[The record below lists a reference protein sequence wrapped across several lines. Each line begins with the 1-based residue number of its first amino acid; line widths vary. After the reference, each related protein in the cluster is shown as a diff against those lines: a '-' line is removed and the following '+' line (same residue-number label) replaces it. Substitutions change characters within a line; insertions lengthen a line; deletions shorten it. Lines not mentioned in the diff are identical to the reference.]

1 LTDKKCK
8 TLIYNERFNP
18 HGIMTKKICI
28 IGLGYIGLPTAS
40 ILATQGF
47 QVIGVDINEEVIK
60 SMSNGSIHIKEPGLE
75 TLALAALNS
84 KKLQVRTN
92 PEKADVFIICVP
104 TPIDADTKKSDLSYV
119 KSAAESILPHLE
131 SGNLVILESTSPPL
145 TTKNLIVPTLEKSGL
160 KVGEELFVA
169 YCPERVLPGKI
180 LTELVKNDRIV
191 GGYNEKSGKLTMEL
205 YNSFVEGE
213 IHLTDCTTAEMVKLM
228 ENTFRDVNI
237 ALANEI
243 MKVSEQIGTNVWEA
257 MSLANKH
264 PRVNFHYPG
273 PGVGGHCIAVDPW
286 FIVEVDKKHTELI
299 QTARSTND
307 EMPKFIV
314 EIVENELKGIEKP
327 TISVFGVAYKGN
339 VGDTRQ
345 SPAIDIISILKE
357 KGLNV
362 RIYDP
367 LVENFEYDL
376 VPLNEAVE
384 GSDCILV
391 LADHRIFNNLNL
403 KEIYSKM
410 RNKKVIDTKN
420 CLSSYWKNE
429 GFDVKI
435 LGNG

>member
-1 LTDKKCK
+1 MGKKLC
-8 TLIYNERFNP
+8 
-18 HGIMTKKICI
+18 IM
-28 IGLGYIGLPTAS
+28 GLGYIGLPTAS
-40 ILATQGF
+40 VFATQGF
-47 QVIGVDINEEVIK
+47 EVIGVDVNKQVITT
-60 SMSNGSIHIKEPGLE
+60 MENGIILIDEPGLE
-75 TLALAALNS
+75 IIALAALRS
-84 KKLQVRTN
+84 GKLKVQMK
-92 PEKADVFIICVP
+92 PEAADVFIICVP
-104 TPIDADTKKSDLSYV
+104 TPIDKDTKSADLSYV
-119 KSAAESILPHLE
+119 KSAAESILPHLQ

-145 TTKNLIVPTLEKSGL
+145 TTKNLLVPILEKSGL
-160 KVGEELFVA
+160 SVGEELFVA

-180 LTELVKNDRIV
+180 LTELVKNDRII
-191 GGYNEKSGKLTMEL
+191 GGYNEKSAKMAMEL
-205 YNSFVEGE
+205 YKSFVEGE

-286 FIVEVDKKHTELI
+286 FIVDVDKEHTELI
-299 QTARSTND
+299 QTARKTND

-327 TISVFGVAYKGN
+327 NITIFGVAYKGN
-339 VGDTRQ
+339 VGDTRG
-345 SPAIDIISILKE
+345 SPAIDVISILKE

-367 LVENFEYDL
+367 LVEKFEHDL
-376 VPLNEAVE
+376 VPLDEAV
-384 GSDCILV
+384 GDSDCILV
-391 LADHRIFNNLNL
+391 LADHKIFNNLNL

-410 RNKKVIDTKN
+410 RNKKVVDTKN
-420 CLSSYWKNE
+420 CLSPNWKNA
-429 GFDVKI
+429 GFDVRI
-435 LGNG
+435 LGNGLP

>member
-1 LTDKKCK
+1 MGKKLC
-8 TLIYNERFNP
+8 
-18 HGIMTKKICI
+18 IM
-28 IGLGYIGLPTAS
+28 GLGYIGLPTAS
-40 ILATQGF
+40 MFATQGF
-47 QVIGVDINEEVIK
+47 EVIGVDVNEQVITT
-60 SMSNGSIHIKEPGLE
+60 MENGNIHIDEPGLE
-75 TLALAALNS
+75 IIALAALKS
-84 KKLQVRTN
+84 KRLKVQIK
-92 PEKADVFIICVP
+92 PEAADVFIICVP
-104 TPIDADTKKSDLSYV
+104 TPIDEETKSANLSYV
-119 KSAAESILPHLE
+119 KSAAENILPYLK

-145 TTKNLIVPTLEKSGL
+145 TTKNLLVPILEKSGL
-160 KVGEELFVA
+160 LVGEELFVA

-180 LTELVKNDRIV
+180 LTELVKNDRII
-191 GGYNEKSGKLTMEL
+191 GGFNEKSAKMAREL
-205 YNSFVEGE
+205 YSSFVEGE

-286 FIVEVDKKHTELI
+286 FIVDVDKEHTALI
-299 QTARSTND
+299 QTARKIND

-314 EIVENELKGIEKP
+314 EVVKNELKGIETP
-327 TISVFGVAYKGN
+327 NITIFGVAYKGN

-345 SPAIDIISILKE
+345 SPALDVISILKE

-367 LVENFEYDL
+367 LVEKFEHDL
-376 VPLNEAVE
+376 VPLDEAVL

-391 LADHRIFNNLNL
+391 LADHKIFNNLNL
-403 KEIYSKM
+403 KEIHSKM

-420 CLSSYWKNE
+420 CLSPSWKNA
-429 GFDVKI
+429 GFDVRI
-435 LGNG
+435 LGNGLP

>member
-1 LTDKKCK
+1 MTDKKYK
-8 TLIYNERFNP
+8 TLIYNELFHP
-18 HGIMTKKICI
+18 HEIMIKRICI

-40 ILATQGF
+40 MMATQGF
-47 QVIGVDINEEVIK
+47 QVIGVDVNEEVIK

-84 KKLQVRTN
+84 KRLQVRTK
-92 PEKADVFIICVP
+92 PENSDVFIICVP
-104 TPIDADTKKSDLSYV
+104 TPIDEETKSANLSYV
-119 KSAAESILPHLE
+119 KSAAEDILPYLE

-145 TTKNLIVPTLEKSGL
+145 TTKNLLVPILEKSGL
-160 KVGEELFVA
+160 LVGEELFVA

-180 LTELVKNDRIV
+180 LTELVKNDRII
-191 GGYNEKSGKLTMEL
+191 GGYNEKSAKMTVEL
-205 YNSFVEGE
+205 YRSFVEGE

-286 FIVEVDKKHTELI
+286 FIVDVDRDHTELI
-299 QTARSTND
+299 QTARKTND

-327 TISVFGVAYKGN
+327 NITVFGVAYKGN

-357 KGLNV
+357 RGLNV
-362 RIYDP
+362 RVYDP
-367 LVENFEYDL
+367 LVEKFVHAL
-376 VPLNEAVE
+376 VTLNEAVE

-391 LADHRIFNNLNL
+391 LADHKIFNNLNL
-403 KEIYSKM
+403 EEIYSKM
-410 RNKKVIDTKN
+410 RNKKVVDTKN
-420 CLSSYWKNE
+420 CLSPKWKKT
-429 GFDVKI
+429 GFDVRI
-435 LGNG
+435 LGIG

>member
-1 LTDKKCK
+1 MGKKLC
-8 TLIYNERFNP
+8 
-18 HGIMTKKICI
+18 IM
-28 IGLGYIGLPTAS
+28 GLGYIGLPTAS
-40 ILATQGF
+40 MFATQGF
-47 QVIGVDINEEVIK
+47 EVIGVDVNEQVITT
-60 SMSNGSIHIKEPGLE
+60 MENGNIHIDEPGLE
-75 TLALAALNS
+75 IIALAALKS
-84 KKLQVRTN
+84 KRLKVQIK
-92 PEKADVFIICVP
+92 PEAADVFIICVP
-104 TPIDADTKKSDLSYV
+104 TPIDEETKSANLSYV
-119 KSAAESILPHLE
+119 KSAAENILPYLK

-145 TTKNLIVPTLEKSGL
+145 TTKNLLVPILEKSGL
-160 KVGEELFVA
+160 LVGEELFVA

-180 LTELVKNDRIV
+180 LTELVKNDRII
-191 GGYNEKSGKLTMEL
+191 GGFNEKSAKMAMEL
-205 YNSFVEGE
+205 YKSFVEGE

-286 FIVEVDKKHTELI
+286 FIVDVDKEHTALI
-299 QTARSTND
+299 QTARKIND

-314 EIVENELKGIEKP
+314 EVVKNELKGIETP
-327 TISVFGVAYKGN
+327 NITIFGVAYKGN

-345 SPAIDIISILKE
+345 SPALDVISILKE

-367 LVENFEYDL
+367 LVEKFEHDL
-376 VPLNEAVE
+376 VPLDEAVL

-391 LADHRIFNNLNL
+391 LADHKIFNNLNL
-403 KEIYSKM
+403 KEIHSKM

-420 CLSSYWKNE
+420 CLSPSWKNA
-429 GFDVKI
+429 GFDVRI
-435 LGNG
+435 LGNGLP